1 MEIPQPFPVT
11 SDGGGMNHVLT
22 GQLYHATSRD
32 KMTDNLWRQLSCP
45 LLGFVM
51 SDHKAN

>member
-11 SDGGGMNHVLT
+11 SDGGGTNKIPT

-32 KMTDNLWRQLSCP
+32 KMTDSPWRQLSSP
-45 LLGFVM
+45 LLGFLL
-51 SDHKAN
+51 SDRRAN

>member
-11 SDGGGMNHVLT
+11 SDGGGMNKTPT

-32 KMTDNLWRQLSCP
+32 KMTDSLWRQLSSP
-45 LLGFVM
+45 LLGFIV
-51 SDHKAN
+51 SGRRAN

>member
-11 SDGGGMNHVLT
+11 SDGGGTNNILP

-32 KMTDNLWRQLSCP
+32 NTTEHLGRQWSSPLLAFIMTDRESN
-45 LLGFVM
+45 
-51 SDHKAN
+51 